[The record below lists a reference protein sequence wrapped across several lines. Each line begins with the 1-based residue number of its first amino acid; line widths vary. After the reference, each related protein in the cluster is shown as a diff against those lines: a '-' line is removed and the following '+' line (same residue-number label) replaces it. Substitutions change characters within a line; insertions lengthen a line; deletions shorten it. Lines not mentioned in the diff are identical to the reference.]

1 MQLMALDDKIRLDC
15 SDNLFLPGGKLI
27 SRIFDL
33 SLSEMEPTMTED
45 SRIQNKLIRHFVSI
59 FEILG

>member
-45 SRIQNKLIRHFVSI
+45 SGIKTK
-59 FEILG
+59 